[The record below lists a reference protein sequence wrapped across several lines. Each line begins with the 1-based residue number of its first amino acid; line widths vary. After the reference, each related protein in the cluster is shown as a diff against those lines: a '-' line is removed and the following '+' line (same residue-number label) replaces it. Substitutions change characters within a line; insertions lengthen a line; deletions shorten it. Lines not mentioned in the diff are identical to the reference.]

1 MDLVRT
7 NLMLS
12 KDTYE
17 KLRQEA
23 FNTRRTMSDLV
34 REAVE
39 KQLGSSSPTLSLD
52 EIKAKAVPVLQAAGV
67 AKASLFGSYAR
78 GDTRPDSDIDI
89 LFQPPEHFSLLDH
102 SGLKIDLEEALGKSV
117 DVVTYTSIK
126 PRIKESILSAQI
138 PLI

>member
-1 MDLVRT
+1 MDLIRT

-39 KQLGSSSPTLSLD
+39 KQLGSSSPALSLD
-52 EIKAKAVPVLQAAGV
+52 EIKAKAVPVLQDAGATKAA
-67 AKASLFGSYAR
+67 LFGSYAR
-78 GDTRPDSDIDI
+78 GDNRPDSDID
-89 LFQPPEHFSLLDH
+89 LLVELPKGLSLLDLA
-102 SGLKIDLEEALGKSV
+102 GIKLNLEEALGKAV
-117 DVVTYTSIK
+117 DLVEYHTIK
-126 PRIKESILSAQI
+126 PRIRENVLSSQI
-138 PLI
+138 PLL